1 MILTVNTQKNQLVN
15 LRVKVKRQLVIYIDT
30 YTYIVV
36 HIYIHI
42 YIDTYTYIAVHHLS
56 AAPLLPSLKVNL
68 CSAYSSFKSKM
79 NYLYQILL
87 LNKSQLIAALL
98 VLKVDGENS
107 NFKKP
112 NSDMFKLNLKI

>member
-1 MILTVNTQKNQLVN
+1 
-15 LRVKVKRQLVIYIDT
+15 
-30 YTYIVV
+30 
-36 HIYIHI
+36 
-42 YIDTYTYIAVHHLS
+42 
-56 AAPLLPSLKVNL
+56 
-68 CSAYSSFKSKM
+68 M

-112 NSDMFKLNLKI
+112 NSDMFKLNLKIWSQTIYLTSSNNVFKSKQENSIDT